1 MQKKEYIKKA
11 AIFAL
16 AILPVA
22 LVGGFFTG
30 VYAFSELTQ
39 NAQSQIL
46 TQVKSKEV
54 FYIVTMLQSA
64 LYATVLGAAGYV
76 LSRKLGLM
84 RRLAFEKKPIVIVL
98 TLTFICGVVLS
109 FDNFIFG
116 KYIPQV
122 AEMYQQK
129 PSLAYWIASVL
140 YGGVIEEV
148 MMRLFV
154 MSLLAFVLWK
164 IFFRKQDTVPT
175 NVLIFSNVIAALL
188 FAAGHLPATAQIFGE
203 ITSLIL
209 CRCFLLNSF
218 GGLCFGYL
226 YRKHGIQYAMMSHA
240 GAHIVWKIIWVLFF

>member
-11 AIFAL
+11 VLFVL
-16 AILPVA
+16 TILPVA
-22 LVGGFFTG
+22 LVAGFFTG

-188 FAAGHLPATAQIFGE
+188 FAVGHLPATVQMFDE
-203 ITSLIL
+203 ITPLTL
-209 CRCFLLNSF
+209 CRCFLLNSL

-226 YRKHGIQYAMMSHA
+226 YRKYGIQYAMMSHA
-240 GAHIVWKIIWVLFF
+240 GAHIVWKIIWVLTI